1 MTTKRFLTA
10 WLVTTVVLFALN
22 GVFHGLVAADF
33 FDRNF
38 AGLGD
43 SVVKMEN
50 FNPLPV
56 AILELLLT
64 FSLTWIFSITSSASI
79 SLRSALTIGGLFHF
93 SASATWSL
101 ANMATLISWPL
112 QLALGDIAWHI
123 LMGITAGW
131 LIYKIG
137 LRRQADPHIH
147 PNV

>member
-1 MTTKRFLTA
+1 MKTKQFISA
-10 WLVTTVVLFALN
+10 WLATTVVLFALN

-38 AGLGD
+38 AELGD
-43 SVVKMEN
+43 SVVKMKN

-79 SLRSALTIGGLFHF
+79 SLRGALTIGGLFHF
-93 SASATWSL
+93 SAASTWSL
-101 ANMATLISWPL
+101 ANMATLVSWPL
-112 QLALGDIAWHI
+112 QLALGDIAWHV

-131 LIYKIG
+131 MIYKIG
-137 LRRQADPHIH
+137 LSR
-147 PNV
+147 

>member
-10 WLVTTVVLFALN
+10 WLVTTIVLFALN

-43 SVVKMEN
+43 ATVKMAD

-56 AILELLLT
+56 AILELLLA
-64 FSLTWIFSITSSASI
+64 FSLTWIFSITGSENTT
-79 SLRSALTIGGLFHF
+79 LRGALTVGGLFHF

-101 ANMATLISWPL
+101 ANMATFVSWPI
-112 QLALGDIAWHI
+112 QLAAGDIAWHV
-123 LMGITAGW
+123 LMGVVAGW
-131 LIYKIG
+131 LIYKLG
-137 LRRQADPHIH
+137 FANKNRG
-147 PNV
+147 